1 MAQELVVTI
10 DGEEY
15 RVEGSGTAEQALAG
29 YQQFMR
35 EGALEELTLVGGR
48 RMVVHWGRVTAVSV
62 TADDSALSYS
72 GPAEPRW
79 PERPF

>member
-15 RVEGSGTAEQALAG
+15 RIEGSGTAEAALAG
-29 YQQFMR
+29 FQQLMR
-35 EGALEELTLVGGR
+35 EAAMEELTLAGGR

-62 TADDSALSYS
+62 REGELSYS